1 MSRICLATMLE
12 VIYIDNHPDRRASG
26 LSPTAL
32 IYWGLRMGL
41 ISEQE
46 KDEAMG
52 FVPTTLPA

>member
-1 MSRICLATMLE
+1 MSKARLSTMLE

-26 LSPTAL
+26 MSSTAL

-41 ISEQE
+41 ISEAE

-52 FVPTTLPA
+52 FA